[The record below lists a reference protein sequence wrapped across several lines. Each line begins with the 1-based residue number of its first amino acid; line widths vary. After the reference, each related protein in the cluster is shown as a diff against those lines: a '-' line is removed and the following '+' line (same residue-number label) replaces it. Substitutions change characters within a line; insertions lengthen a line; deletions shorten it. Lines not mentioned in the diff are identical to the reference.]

1 MWEKG
6 NLRRIYMN
14 DEGYNTKK
22 MSTKVFLW
30 EDENGSIQVSC
41 RIDCPSQGWEWIA
54 SQKKAI
60 IEEVEHRI
68 APLLAEIDG
77 VELPAAEVDTEAL
90 AAAAS
95 QAVEFVT
102 PTDGLSR
109 RGAIYIDIQG
119 WPHRRRRHGRDS
131 RLQAAAVPGGGMA
144 HGHLRCHPWA
154 TWRRVD
160 GCRSRRQRYEVL
172 PEWPRGRCEVPRV
185 LRTCGG
191 RRKASQ
197 HRDSSRLRIDLP
209 CPGRPGRAFFLTIN
223 DWT

>member
-102 PTDGLSR
+102 PTDDGDGRYWLNVYH
-109 RGAIYIDIQG
+109 GAARYTLIFKD
-119 WPHRRRRHGRDS
+119 GRI
-131 RLQAAAVPGGGMA
+131 AAAVMGGIAGCRPPQFPV
-144 HGHLRCHPWA
+144 GE
-154 TWRRVD
+154 WRTAISDVIRGRLGDGWTAAEADGSGTRFFLNGRVD
-160 GCRSRRQRYEVL
+160 GVKCREYYVPAAGGGKHLNIEIL
-172 PEWPRGRCEVPRV
+172 P
-185 LRTCGG
+185 
-191 RRKASQ
+191 
-197 HRDSSRLRIDLP
+197 D
-209 CPGRPGRAFFLTIN
+209 
-223 DWT
+223 